1 MVTLMTPKRVLKKIE
16 RVVRQGL
23 EEQFKNEYV
32 FDPIVVASHED
43 PFGDERVHVYVVYNG
58 KGRKPGPLWTAGLIG
73 YIQEHV
79 SQEELPLMPMVRLFS
94 KRDWKSTYAKQVEQ
108 WTRGSY

>member
-23 EEQFKNEYV
+23 EEQFKDEYV
-32 FDPIVVASHED
+32 FEPVVVASHED

-79 SQEELPLMPMVRLFS
+79 PQEELPLMPMVRLFS